1 MNYLPAQPGK
11 MVTVDGKV
19 IGNHDGLMYYTIGQR
34 KGLNMQSEY
43 RLSVLKKI
51 FFTNSIQNSYFDID
65 RIIIILIKEYF
76 NKI

>member
-34 KGLNMQSEY
+34 KGLGIAYKNPLYVIKLDKE
-43 RLSVLKKI
+43 KKH
-51 FFTNSIQNSYFDID
+51 Y
-65 RIIIILIKEYF
+65 
-76 NKI
+76 